1 VEPFLQGAV
10 AGRGTVTGLMPTYD
24 YACAHCGTFAELR
37 RIADRDRAA
46 YCPKCR
52 DPATR
57 VVAASPHVGGMGS
70 LHERETGDGRYA
82 RMRHARGCG
91 CCV

>member
-1 VEPFLQGAV
+1 
-10 AGRGTVTGLMPTYD
+10 MPIYD
-24 YACAHCGTFAELR
+24 YVCPRCGTFAEIR

-46 YCPKCR
+46 DCPTCG
-52 DPATR
+52 DSAAR
-57 VVAASPHVGGMGS
+57 VAVAGPHVGGMSS

-82 RMRHARGCG
+82 RMRHAGGCG